1 MEGNCE
7 HVPLQRALGGG
18 LPGTESMHPLSV
30 PTGLILTKEYF
41 CQKHGHTC
49 IDKIV
54 LKIVR
59 AYGFSERHPLSLNTD
74 LSLETRH
81 LALSGDD

>member
-1 MEGNCE
+1 MEGYCE

-18 LPGTESMHPLSV
+18 LPGTKFMYPFPV

-49 IDKIV
+49 IDKIL

-59 AYGFSERHPLSLNTD
+59 AYRFSESYSLSLNTD
-74 LSLETRH
+74 LSLET
-81 LALSGDD
+81 